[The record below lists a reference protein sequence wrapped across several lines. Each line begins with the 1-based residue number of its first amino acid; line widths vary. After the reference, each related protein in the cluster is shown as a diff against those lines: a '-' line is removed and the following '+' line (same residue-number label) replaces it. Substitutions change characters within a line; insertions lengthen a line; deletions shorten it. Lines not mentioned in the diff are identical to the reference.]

1 MYYPY
6 VEDHSLEANEKT
18 ESISKYKKSWF
29 SWYQRAARL
38 NHLNFTDMF
47 LFSIENL
54 EKTFSKPIKNFD
66 YGGGG
71 QFAFICKSLYH

>member
-1 MYYPY
+1 MQIVWIYERLNVFEHTAKCNNCGALMYYPY

-47 LFSIENL
+47 LSL
-54 EKTFSKPIKNFD
+54 SKI
-66 YGGGG
+66 
-71 QFAFICKSLYH
+71 